1 MKAALAVVLIVLA
14 LGTHPASAAPIAA
27 SPQGTLHGFLTQA
40 NAILRDVADPQVAW
54 RDLQR
59 LAAGLFDGQAA
70 ARRTL
75 GAEWDRRTVQ
85 ERAELSDIVGG
96 VLARAYLELARSR
109 LPRGQAPVL
118 RVLGEDVG
126 ADGAA
131 TVRTTVRARDGSDVQ
146 LDYLMDR
153 GAGRWRV
160 YDVIV
165 DGISVVEN
173 YRAQFARL
181 ARLSS
186 YAEAV
191 AALRRVAGVG
201 TAEAAPPTEVVAYF
215 ASGQAE
221 LDTEAR
227 AGLDR
232 LAARLAADE
241 RARILLESYADARG
255 ATRGNDALAERR
267 AAAVRRYLIGRGAD
281 GARIETI
288 VHGARRPVCRDDSEA
303 CWAQNR
309 RVVARLE

>member
-1 MKAALAVVLIVLA
+1 MKAVLAAVLVVLA
-14 LGTHPASAAPIAA
+14 LGPRPASAESPGG
-27 SPQGTLHGFLTQA
+27 SPQGTLNTFVARA
-40 NAILRDVADPQVAW
+40 NAILRDVADPQEAW

-59 LAAGLFDGQAA
+59 LAAGLFDGPAA

-96 VLARAYLELARSR
+96 VLARAYLELAKSR
-109 LPRGQAPVL
+109 LPRGPAPAL

-131 TVRTTVRARDGSDVQ
+131 TVRTQVRTRDGNDLQ

-160 YDVIV
+160 YDVII
-165 DGISVVEN
+165 DGISMVEN

-181 ARLSS
+181 VRTSS
-186 YAEAV
+186 YGDAV

-201 TAEAAPPTEVVAYF
+201 LVEAAPTTEVVAYF
-215 ASGQAE
+215 GSGQAE
-221 LDTEAR
+221 LDGQAR

-232 LAARLAADE
+232 LAARLTADE
-241 RARILLESYADARG
+241 RGRVHLESYCDARG
-255 ATRGNDALAERR
+255 DVRGNEALAARR
-267 AAAVRRYLIGRGAD
+267 AAAVRRYLIGRGVD

-288 VHGARRPVCRDDSEA
+288 VHGARRPVCRDASEA

-309 RVVARLE
+309 RVVARLD